1 MTDAD
6 NCRSVS
12 NQSANCQSANCQS
25 VSNQRANDVV
35 VTFNPSKVNPG
46 VRFPLGAYS
55 SIIYYLLQCKL
66 YINTPL
72 CVLQ

>member
-6 NCRSVS
+6 NCLSIS
-12 NQSANCQSANCQS
+12 NRSANC
-25 VSNQRANDVV
+25 QRANDVV

-55 SIIYYLLQCKL
+55 TIIYYLLQCKL
-66 YINTPL
+66 YINPPL